1 MPWCPDS
8 DDNGALLIT
17 ACNAIEADLLES
29 KLKAYG
35 IPVLRKYKGFG
46 DYLNIYM
53 GATPFGVDLY
63 VPAELLEKAR
73 DIVSIQDVPDD
84 SPEPAQMQEDGGSG
98 HQAEADGESEYQ
110 VEMDGAG
117 HQVPEEDTSPAKVHR
132 QSALVI
138 VAFIPVLFFVVF
150 ILYRL
155 LKYLLGG

>member
-84 SPEPAQMQEDGGSG
+84 SPEPAQMQEDGDRGIRLRRMGNRNIRSRWMARGIRSRRKIPPRQKCIGS
-98 HQAEADGESEYQ
+98 
-110 VEMDGAG
+110 
-117 HQVPEEDTSPAKVHR
+117 R
-132 QSALVI
+132 
-138 VAFIPVLFFVVF
+138 
-150 ILYRL
+150 RL
-155 LKYLLGG
+155 S